1 VGHNKLMIKFATPR
15 RKSNSGFVRG
25 NAFAFQPVGK
35 NLNYKSL
42 AVLFK
47 GFSKITFAF

>member
-1 VGHNKLMIKFATPR
+1 MIKFATPR

-35 NLNYKSL
+35 NGNYESL
-42 AVLFK
+42 ALLFI
-47 GFSKITFAF
+47 GFSKIKFAF